1 MRIAQKRFDAI
12 VQCGNCCGG
21 SSRALSKVGSS
32 AEFVQVIRFRKISKV
47 MQQSEF
53 RDA

>member
-1 MRIAQKRFDAI
+1 MPFEDYPAMGCRES
-12 VQCGNCCGG
+12 GEGG
-21 SSRALSKVGSS
+21 DFFAGSS